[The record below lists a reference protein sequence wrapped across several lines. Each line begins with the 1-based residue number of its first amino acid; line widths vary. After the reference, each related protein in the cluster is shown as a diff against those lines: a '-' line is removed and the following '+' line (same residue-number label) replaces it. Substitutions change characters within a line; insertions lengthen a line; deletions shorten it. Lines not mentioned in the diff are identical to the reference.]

1 MRLVQRAQERRRV
14 LLEGGGGVFQRG
26 LVVAGQFCADL
37 FLAGQRARPLFRH
50 AEGRRFHAARHAFQ
64 QGGLRRGLRG
74 DVAHGPRQGF
84 TDLLLAGGGLRARLF
99 PFLAQRG
106 AHGAQRFGPGGQTLL
121 VARCQFRLQRGVRL
135 VQGAKQRRGMLL
147 EAGGRGGQ
155 GLQVVAGQLF
165 AGLFLARQRAG
176 PGVGHR
182 AGRGFQAGGDAVQQ
196 GG

>member
-1 MRLVQRAQERRRV
+1 MLF
-14 LLEGGGGVFQRG
+14 EGGRGGFQRG
-26 LVVAGQFCADL
+26 LVAGSQFFAGF
-37 FLAGQRARPLFRH
+37 FLAGEGAGPLVGH
-50 AEGRRFHAARHAFQ
+50 AAGGRFHAGRHAVQ
-64 QGGLRRGLRG
+64 QGGLGRGLRG
-74 DVAHGPRQGF
+74 DVARGLRQGVADF
-84 TDLLLAGGGLRARLF
+84 LLAGRGVRARLL

-106 AHGAQRFGPGGQTLL
+106 AHGAQGVRPGGQALL
-121 VARCQFRLQRGVRL
+121 VARGQFGLQRGVGL
-135 VQGAKQRRGMLL
+135 VQRAQQRRGVLL
-147 EAGGRGGQ
+147 EAGGRGRQ